1 MTGEKQQLLCPLRSL
16 CMRQRKGGQRG
27 KGRGREESELWEIVQ
42 GKAPKTNAMTHLTT
56 RMKHGGGRE
65 LWWGREEISTF
76 SLNFK
81 TKVAP
86 GWRDGRKHYVLA
98 ALPVSSPN
106 AEQQIHISLKE
117 WNRPSCPATEVEPP
131 SSGTISVR
139 KQSTELAL
147 NDELPWSTT
156 KRCWLFLGRG
166 TCSCWQSTDVL
177 PTFPLIESVVFQKLW
192 KNGCK

>member
-27 KGRGREESELWEIVQ
+27 KGRGREESELWEKVQ

-81 TKVAP
+81 TKFAP
-86 GWRDGRKHYVLA
+86 GWRDGRKHYALA
-98 ALPVSSPN
+98 ASPVSSTN
-106 AEQQIHISLKE
+106 AEQQIHINLKE
-117 WNRPSCPATEVEPP
+117 WNMPSGPTTEPP

-139 KQSTELAL
+139 KQSTELAS
-147 NDELPWSTT
+147 NDQLPWSTT
-156 KRCWLFLGRG
+156 ERCWLLPGTG
-166 TCSCWQSTDVL
+166 TCSCWQSIYVL
-177 PTFPLIESVVFQKLW
+177 STFPLIESAVFQKLW
-192 KNGCK
+192 KNGWK